1 MGLFYNP
8 NIQPLQEYLLRREAA
23 VQSAGDQDVEVIFMD
38 KEYHPQVFL
47 RHIVFREENRCF
59 LCRQLRLERTRS
71 MALKSGFDFFTTTLL
86 FSKNQP
92 FEQIILYGQSLSTD
106 KCRFLEIDFR
116 SGWKQGGDQSRAMGI
131 YRQNYCGCIFSEFER
146 FKGQLKTGGQQIKSA
161 RSDLKE

>member
-1 MGLFYNP
+1 MLGFFYNP

-23 VQSAGDQDVEVIFMD
+23 MRAAVNQGVEMICVD
-38 KEYHPQVFL
+38 REYNPRIFL

-59 LCRQLRLERTRS
+59 LCRWMRLERTRS
-71 MALKSGFDFFTTTLL
+71 MALKSGFEFFTTTLL

-92 FEQIILYGQSLSTD
+92 FEQIILDGQALTTD

-116 SGWKQGGDQSRAMGI
+116 PGWKQGGDQSRAMGI

-146 FKGQLKTGGQQIKSA
+146 FKGQMKAERTKKTGPV
-161 RSDLKE
+161 